1 MSTNVYEQLGSRLAV
16 QDALVAMFTATDDR
30 DWDAV
35 AAAFADRVALDYTS
49 LAGGEPAVL
58 SGRQIAE
65 AWSATLGG
73 LDATHHLTGNYLI
86 DVEADNA
93 TACFAATATHLRA
106 GGHDDPLWTLGA
118 RYHAELHRAGGRWL
132 ITALTMTAIWDQG
145 NQAVLGP
152 ASPERA

>member
-1 MSTNVYEQLGSRLAV
+1 MSTNPYEQLGNRLAV
-16 QDALVAMFTATDDR
+16 QDALVAMFTATDER

-49 LAGGEPAVL
+49 LSGGEPAVL

-86 DVEADNA
+86 DLDADRA
-93 TACFAATATHLRA
+93 TARFAAIATHQLA
-106 GGHDDPLWTLGA
+106 GGQGDPLWTLGA
-118 RYHAELHRAGGRWL
+118 RYHAELHRADGRWL
-132 ITALTMTAIWDQG
+132 ITALTMTAIWGQG
-145 NQAVLGP
+145 NQAILGQG
-152 ASPERA
+152 SPQRA